1 MIKTILTILSII
13 GLGIFTYSYKMRQR
27 LYNDYPTSCNVI
39 YIPKKENI
47 L

>member
-1 MIKTILTILSII
+1 MIKTIVTILSII
-13 GLGIFTYSYKMRQR
+13 GLSVFTYAYKMRQR

-39 YIPKKENI
+39 YVPKKENI